1 MSIYYIYRV
10 LFSLQTLNKKK
21 FAFEILKNIETNK
34 PRISSQIRENN
45 LVKNKNLTS
54 HILIILRASV
64 LYNTFISSEI
74 YEWMNA

>member
-21 FAFEILKNIETNK
+21 LAFEILKNIETNK